1 MIDSHC
7 HLDHEPLLSDID
19 NVIIRSKSAGVTKIL
34 TICTTLNS
42 FDKIKKLELK
52 DKIIYGTYGIHPHE
66 TKNDI
71 VNSDL
76 IINEI
81 SNNDKIIGVGE
92 TGLDFYYDNSDK
104 ETQIKSF
111 ETHIKASIELNIPLI
126 IHSRSAE
133 NETFDILNN
142 YKNDDLKI
150 LMHCFTGSQKFA
162 EKLLDLNAYFSASGI
177 ITFKNS
183 LNLQKTFM
191 TIPNEKLLIETDS
204 PYLAPVPLRG
214 KKNEPSYIKHT
225 LNKLGEIKK
234 TTIDEIETITSNNFN
249 LLFNLK

>member
-19 NVIIRSKSAGVTKIL
+19 NVIIRSKSAGITKIL

-42 FDKIKKLELK
+42 FDKIKKLVLK

-81 SNNDKIIGVGE
+81 ISNDKIIGVGE
-92 TGLDFYYDNSDK
+92 TGLDFYYNNSDK

-183 LNLQKTFM
+183 QDLQKTFQL
-191 TIPNEKLLIETDS
+191 IPLDKLLIETDS
-204 PYLAPVPLRG
+204 PFLAPEPNRG
-214 KKNEPSYIKHT
+214 KKNEPSFVKFT
-225 LNKLGEIKK
+225 GKKLADLKNISFEDLVNS
-234 TTIDEIETITSNNFN
+234 TTNNFN
-249 LLFNLK
+249 KLFK